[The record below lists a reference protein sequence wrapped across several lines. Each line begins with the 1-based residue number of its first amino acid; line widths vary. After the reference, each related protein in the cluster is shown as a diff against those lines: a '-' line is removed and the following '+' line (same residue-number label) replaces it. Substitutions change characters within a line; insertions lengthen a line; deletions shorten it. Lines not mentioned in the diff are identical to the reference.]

1 MIALAGGSE
10 KWARKA
16 LRDGH
21 RRLRNAACGH
31 PGTPPARSKVN
42 ARLIEFERLRAINS
56 NRATE
61 VNKEI

>member
-1 MIALAGGSE
+1 MTAFGRVSE
-10 KWARKA
+10 KWARNA

-21 RRLRNAACGH
+21 RRLRTAACGY

-42 ARLIEFERLRAINS
+42 ARLIEFERLRAVNS